1 MPESRSSLRH
11 SSLPVNEVHEHQP
24 SPGRVSEKVRRYLEA
39 EFLVRNHAV
48 GTRLPTVR
56 EIASLM
62 KVSFPTVQTEI
73 QRLVKDGYLRT
84 EVGNGTF
91 LLRSRK
97 PKKGTLYVALSQ
109 KLPRVLPEEGRYK
122 DYEELWAHRVYGGI
136 LSRALE
142 CPHPVAVTQLS
153 AGVDG
158 KVSSKTLIEAADK
171 VDGAI
176 LLWSGYGREVDEAYQ
191 AEGKPLVHFN
201 LQDEMAT
208 ANFVA
213 FDPKNAMKRC
223 TEAAMQ
229 TGRKRFLL
237 MLRSPLQSEAHHRL
251 RYQAMM
257 HVLRLDKNTHL
268 TLQLSEAKSYK
279 IHDGKIAMQNALDAG
294 YRPDFVVCSGDLL
307 ALGAIEAL
315 QEKGIR
321 VPDEVSVIGGSG
333 FDLERESWPKLT
345 RTQQPLETLG
355 RELLSM
361 LWKRIELQGVDLPG
375 LFLETPFRGGA
386 STRPEEN
393 AILGLAATVEEC
405 DRYE

>member
-1 MPESRSSLRH
+1 M
-11 SSLPVNEVHEHQP
+11 NEVLEQQQ
-24 SPGRVSEKVRRYLEA
+24 SPGRVSEKVRRYLET
-39 EFLVRNHAV
+39 EFLVRDHVV

-56 EIASLM
+56 DIASLM
-62 KVSFPTVQTEI
+62 KVSFPTVQAEI

-84 EVGNGTF
+84 EIGNGTF
-91 LLRSRK
+91 LVRSRK
-97 PKKGTLYVALSQ
+97 PQQGTLHVALSQ
-109 KLPRVLPEEGRYK
+109 KLPEESSEGGRYK
-122 DYEELWAHRVYGGI
+122 NYQKLWTQRVYGGI

-142 CPHPVAVTQLS
+142 CPRPVALTQLA
-153 AGVDG
+153 AGIDG
-158 KVSSKTLIEAADK
+158 KVSSETLIEAADK

-191 AEGKPLVHFN
+191 AQGKPLVHFN

-213 FDPKNAMKRC
+213 FDPKSAMKRC

-237 MLRSPLQSEAHHRL
+237 LLSSKLQDEPNYRL

-257 HVLRLDKNTHL
+257 YVLRMEKNPHL
-268 TLQLSEAKSYK
+268 ALQLSDAKSYK
-279 IHDGKIAMQNALDAG
+279 IQDGKVAMQSILETG
-294 YRPDFVVCSGDLL
+294 YRPDFVICSGDLL

-315 QEKGIR
+315 QKKGLR
-321 VPDEVSVIGGSG
+321 VPDDVSVIGGSG
-333 FDLERESWPKLT
+333 FDLERESWPELT
-345 RTQQPLETLG
+345 RTQQPLEILG

-361 LWKRIELQGVDLPG
+361 LWRRIELKGVELPG
-375 LFLETPFRGGA
+375 MFLETPFRGGA

-393 AILGLAATVEEC
+393 VILGLAATGEEWI
-405 DRYE
+405 EE